1 MRLPIL
7 RHWLA
12 AALVAVVGLLQ
23 LPSTARADWADA
35 SGFLSVSA
43 TPRAFDR
50 ATGQIV
56 SYVTVTNTAPG
67 AVTGPLRLVI
77 PTSNFTVADPAGTT
91 AAPESRPYVNLPNG
105 LAQGAS
111 AKVRVSFAQQRGALT
126 FTTRPER
133 YSPPTVTAGLPGTVP
148 EGTPVTGTA
157 LVSGAQGP
165 LSYLW
170 TQTSGPAVVLTGDTS
185 ASLTFTAPTTGGTP
199 ATLGFSLAVT
209 DGVGKTTTA
218 TASVSVQPNDI
229 FVDAGTDRQ
238 VYAGQAVSLHGTGSG
253 PGTSDIF
260 TWSQDSGTP
269 VTLVNA
275 GTANAQFVA
284 PAVTVPTNLVLELT
298 YTDGLT
304 TGTDQVTI
312 AVLPQP
318 TQSSAN
324 APLIVAGA
332 TQQQPLVL
340 VAQPGATVAAGT
352 TETLTAVASGGD
364 GHYVW
369 DWKKPVSSSSDPACQ
384 TSEGADNGPQYQVT
398 LPASCPE
405 SNVTF
410 KVGVIVKDKNGS
422 AGFNQAEGVTD
433 LWLSHSAP
441 PLTIQAPAAA
451 VSEGPKPATVAATA
465 SGGSGP
471 YTYSWVQT
479 GPKVSPGVL
488 DPAYTVT
495 LIDATTTTPSFVP
508 PPVNQDTT
516 LTFEVTITDSTSPTP
531 LTATR
536 EMNVVVRN
544 GFALTPTLPFSLQV
558 PPAVSVVAG
567 TPVKLGAVASGG
579 TPGYTWS
586 WGCTGGTPA
595 PTLSGQTT
603 STLTL
608 TGNGAPQTLACTVQA
623 TDSAGTPATK
633 QGSVQVNVLATPAPL
648 SLAVP
653 AIPRI
658 YVDEGTTGVAVT
670 AVATGGT
677 GTYSY
682 SWAFVPSGGVNSLTL
697 TDDDTNAVRLD
708 APLVD
713 AQSALNLQVTVTD
726 GASSV
731 TRDAWVVVNDI
742 TPPLEIA
749 LTGGPLTVTAGQT
762 VHLGSGLTP
771 RGGVGPYTYSWSQTA
786 PTTPAVTI
794 TGGAT
799 DNPSIVAPAVTASTP
814 FTFTMT
820 VTDSVGHSQTVTETV
835 TVNPAVPDLAVVATA
850 LYGSSDGSETFYTP
864 GMNGSLSAKLT
875 SPGTGPYTYKWTQ
888 TAGPSLG
895 NLASSSFV
903 NFTVPVST
911 ASSVRVT
918 VQVTVTDSLGK
929 VASSSVSF
937 NIHGATRPGKPC
949 LVCGDLNKSIA
960 CNDMELVI
968 AELTQCPDA
977 TPYCMNDIVQNASLD
992 PPVAQYK
999 RCVDEAECDSLWYQA
1014 TSDEPLCLNF
1024 DPANGEDTLICHL
1037 CCWGDACNV
1046 DTVPPVDTLYR
1057 P

>member
-1 MRLPIL
+1 MRIPIF

-43 TPRAFDR
+43 TPRAFDM
-50 ATGQIV
+50 ATKQV
-56 SYVTVTNTAPG
+56 FSYVTVTNNAPG

-77 PTSNFTVADPAGTT
+77 PTSNFTVVGAGTT
-91 AAPESRPYVNLPNG
+91 ADGKPYVNLPNG

-111 AKVRVSFAQQRGALT
+111 ARVRVSFTQQRGALT

-170 TQTSGPAVVLTGDTS
+170 TQTSGPAVVLTGDTT
-185 ASLTFTAPTTGGTP
+185 ATLGFTAPTTGGTP
-199 ATLGFSLAVT
+199 TTLGFTLAVT

-229 FVDAGTDRQ
+229 VVDAGTDRQ
-238 VYAGQAVSLHGTGSG
+238 VYAGLTVSLHGTGSG

-260 TWSQDSGTP
+260 TWTQDSGTA
-269 VTLVNA
+269 VTLTNA
-275 GTANAQFVA
+275 GTANAEFVA

-340 VAQPGATVAAGT
+340 VAQPGAQVSGGT

-364 GHYVW
+364 GHYTW
-369 DWKKPVSSSSDPACQ
+369 EWKKPVHTGGAACN
-384 TSEGADNGPQYQVT
+384 TTDGPDDGPQFQVT
-398 LPASCPE
+398 LPGTGTGQCEAA
-405 SNVTF
+405 NVTY
-410 KVGVIVKDKNGS
+410 KVGVIVTDG
-422 AGFNQAEGVTD
+422 AGRQAEDVTD
-433 LWLSHSAP
+433 LWLNHAAL

-465 SGGSGP
+465 SGGTGP
-471 YTYSWVQT
+471 YTYAWVQT
-479 GPKVSPGVL
+479 GPETSPGVL
-488 DPAYTVT
+488 DPAYIVT
-495 LIDATTTTPSFVP
+495 LIDPTTTTPSFVP

-516 LTFEVTITDSTSPTP
+516 LTFRVTITDSTSPTP
-531 LTATR
+531 LSATR
-536 EMNVVVRN
+536 DMNVLVRN

-558 PPAVSVVAG
+558 PPAVSVIAG

-586 WGCTGGTPA
+586 WGCTGGTA

-608 TGNGAPQTLACTVQA
+608 TGNAASETLTCTVQA
-623 TDSAGTPATK
+623 TDSAGTPASK
-633 QGSVQVNVLATPAPL
+633 QGSVQVNVLATPGPL
-648 SLAVP
+648 PLAVP
-653 AIPRI
+653 PIPRI
-658 YVDEGTTGVAVT
+658 YVDEGTAGVTVT
-670 AVATGGT
+670 AAATGGT

-697 TDDDTNAVRLD
+697 TGALTNAVRLD

-771 RGGVGPYTYSWSQTA
+771 RGGVGPYVYSWSQTA
-786 PTTPAVTI
+786 PATPAVDI
-794 TGGAT
+794 TDGTTG
-799 DNPSIVAPAVTASTP
+799 NPSIVAPTVTASTP
-814 FTFTMT
+814 FTFAMT
-820 VTDSVGHSQTVTETV
+820 VTDSVGHSQTVSETV
-835 TVNPAVPDLAVVATA
+835 TVNPAVPNLAVVARLQGMGSAGTELFFNPGQAGSITTSLTA
-850 LYGSSDGSETFYTP
+850 
-864 GMNGSLSAKLT
+864 
-875 SPGTGPYTYKWTQ
+875 PGTGPYTYKWTQ

-895 NLASSSFV
+895 NLGTGATAS
-903 NFTVPVST
+903 FTVPDATST
-911 ASSVRVT
+911 VAVT
-918 VQVTVTDSLGK
+918 VQVSVTDSGGK
-929 VASSSVSF
+929 VASSSVDF
-937 NIHGATRPGKPC
+937 NIHGFRPGKPC
-949 LVCGDLNKSIA
+949 VVCGDLNKQIA

-968 AELTQCPDA
+968 ADLTQCPDA

-992 PPVAQYK
+992 PAVAQYK
-999 RCVDEAECDSLWYQA
+999 RCVDEVECDSLWYQA

-1046 DTVPPVDTLYR
+1046 DTVPPVETLYR

>member
-1 MRLPIL
+1 MRIPIV

-35 SGFLSVSA
+35 SGFLTVSA
-43 TPRAFDR
+43 TPRAFDL
-50 ATGQIV
+50 ATKQLF

-77 PTSNFTVADPAGTT
+77 PTSNFTVVGASGTT
-91 AAPESRPYVNLPNG
+91 ADSKPYVNLPNG
-105 LAQGAS
+105 IAQGQS
-111 AKVRVSFAQQRGALT
+111 VRVRVSFAQQRGTLT
-126 FTTRPER
+126 FTSRPER
-133 YSPPTVTAGLPGTVP
+133 YDTPTVVAGLPGSVP

-199 ATLGFSLAVT
+199 ATLGFTLAVT
-209 DGVGKTTTA
+209 DALGVTTTA
-218 TASVSVQPNDI
+218 TASVSVQPNNI
-229 FVDAGTDRQ
+229 VVDAGTDRQ

-260 TWSQDSGTP
+260 TWSQDSGTA
-269 VTLVNA
+269 VTLTNA
-275 GTANAQFVA
+275 GTANAEFVA

-332 TQQQPLVL
+332 TQQQPLIV
-340 VAQPGATVAAGT
+340 VAQPGAQVSGGT
-352 TETLTAVASGGD
+352 TAIVTAVASGGD
-364 GHYVW
+364 GHYTW
-369 DWKKPVSSSSDPACQ
+369 DWKKPVASTGDPLCN
-384 TSEGADNGPQYQVT
+384 TSEGPDNTPQYAVT
-398 LPASCPE
+398 LPGTGTGQCEVP
-405 SNVTF
+405 NVTY
-410 KVGVIVKDKNGS
+410 KVGVIVTDG
-422 AGFNQAEGVTD
+422 AGHQAEDVTD
-433 LWLSHSAP
+433 LWLNHNAL

-465 SGGSGP
+465 SGGTGP
-471 YTYSWVQT
+471 YTYAWVQT
-479 GPKVSPGVL
+479 GPETSPGVL
-488 DPAYTVT
+488 DPAYIVT

-516 LTFEVTITDSTSPTP
+516 LTFRVTITDSTSPTP
-531 LTATR
+531 LSATR
-536 EMNVVVRN
+536 DMNVLVRN

-558 PPAVSVVAG
+558 PPAVSVIVG
-567 TPVKLGAVASGG
+567 TPIQLGAVASGG

-633 QGSVQVNVLATPAPL
+633 QGSVQVNVLAAPALLP
-648 SLAVP
+648 LAVP
-653 AIPRI
+653 AIPRL
-658 YVDEGTTGVAVT
+658 YVDEGTTGVTVT
-670 AVATGGT
+670 AAATGGT

-682 SWAFVPSGGVNSLTL
+682 SWTFVPSGGVNSLTL
-697 TDDDTNAVRLD
+697 TGVLTNAVRLD

-762 VHLGSGLTP
+762 VHLGSGVTP

-786 PTTPAVTI
+786 PATPTVTI
-794 TGGAT
+794 TGSTTG
-799 DNPSIVAPAVTASTP
+799 NPSIVAPTVTASTP
-814 FTFTMT
+814 FTFAMT
-820 VTDSVGHSQTVTETV
+820 VTDSVGHSQTVSETV
-835 TVNPAVPDLAVVATA
+835 TVNPAVPDLAVVARLQGMGSAGTELFFNPGQSGSITTSLTA
-850 LYGSSDGSETFYTP
+850 
-864 GMNGSLSAKLT
+864 
-875 SPGTGPYTYKWTQ
+875 PGTAPYTYKWTQ

-895 NLASSSFV
+895 NLGTGATAS
-903 NFTVPVST
+903 FTVPGATRTV
-911 ASSVRVT
+911 AVT
-918 VQVTVTDSLGK
+918 VQVSVTDSLGK
-929 VASSSVSF
+929 VASSSVDF
-937 NIHGATRPGKPC
+937 NIHGFRPGKPC
-949 LVCGDLNKSIA
+949 LVCGDLNKQIA

-968 AELTQCPDA
+968 ADLTQCPDA

-992 PPVAQYK
+992 PAVAQYK
-999 RCVDEAECDSLWYQA
+999 RCVDEVECDSLWYQA

-1046 DTVPPVDTLYR
+1046 DTVPPVETLYR